1 MIPPS
6 RYPLTEAEMALLLDR
21 QATVIEWQ
29 AARIKEL
36 EATLSKPKKTSSNSS
51 QPPSQDGPGKPNRR
65 PEKKRRKRPPRPGV
79 GRLLAPAPDQ
89 TERHY
94 AAVCPHCAAVLP
106 AERQHC
112 RQRYDH
118 VEIPPIRPEVTRV
131 ELFGCRCGAC
141 GRRCRAEA
149 PADKPLGTPFGPNI
163 QALLFYL
170 HHSHHVSFERLSRLM
185 RELYGLAISEGAIT
199 NAFAR
204 VRLELEKAC
213 AAIKAKLLTARVI
226 ASDETT
232 TRVDGVTQWQWVFL
246 SDEAVLH
253 EIAPRRAKSV
263 AETVLGEFRPE
274 IWVSDRYAGQQDLA
288 GKHQVCLAHVLR
300 DVQYAIDCGDQW
312 FAPKIRDLLR
322 WTIGVGKRRDAL
334 ADSTL
339 AQYAAK
345 ADRTLD
351 ALLRTP
357 AVHPAGFVLQKQIKA
372 WRGKFFLF
380 LADRQVPAT
389 NNDCE
394 REIRPSVVFRK
405 VTNGFRSDW
414 GAAVHA
420 GYRSV
425 TGTARISGI
434 SAFNATKTLI
444 AGRFAIP

>member
-6 RYPLTEAEMALLLDR
+6 LYALTEAEMALLLDQ

-36 EATLSKPKKTSSNSS
+36 EAALSKPKKTSSNSS
-51 QPPSQDGPGKPNRR
+51 LPPSQDGPGKPNRR
-65 PEKKRRKRPPRPGV
+65 KEKKRRKRPSRPGV
-79 GRLLAPAPDQ
+79 GRLLATDPDR

-94 AAVCPHCAAVLP
+94 ATACPHCSAALRT
-106 AERQHC
+106 AGQHC

-149 PADKPLGTPFGPNI
+149 PADKPAGTPFGPNI

-185 RELYGLAISEGAIT
+185 SELYGLTISEGAIA

-204 VRLELEKAC
+204 ARPELEKAC

-246 SDEAVLH
+246 SDDAVLH
-253 EIAPRRAKSV
+253 EIAERRAKSV
-263 AETVLGEFRPE
+263 AETVLGDFRPE

-312 FAPKIRDLLR
+312 FAPKMRDLLR
-322 WTIGVGKRRDAL
+322 WTIRIGKRRDKL

-345 ADRTLD
+345 AERQLD
-351 ALLRTP
+351 ALLRPP
-357 AVHPAGFVLQKQIKA
+357 AVHPAGFGLQKQIKG

-389 NNDCE
+389 NNACE
-394 REIRPSVVFRK
+394 REIRPSVIFCK
-405 VTNGFRSDW
+405 VTNGFRSSW

-434 SAFNATKTLI
+434 TAFNAIKVLL
-444 AGRFAIP
+444 AGRFALT